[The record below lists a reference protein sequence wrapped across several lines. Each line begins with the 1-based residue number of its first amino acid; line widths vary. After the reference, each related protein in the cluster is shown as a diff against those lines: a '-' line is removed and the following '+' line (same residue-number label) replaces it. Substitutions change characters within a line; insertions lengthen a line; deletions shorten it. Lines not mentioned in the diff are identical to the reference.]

1 MKNRPLAERIALVS
15 LAVLV
20 AAWII
25 GALVNTPV
33 FFQPVLF
40 GLGTGTIIAALAL
53 GLVVAYRASGVINF
67 GHGAIATY
75 VTYVYVSLTD
85 TGDYPIPPIPKTP
98 STFRPRCRS
107 RGNRCPSSPQSL
119 LRC

>member
-53 GLVVAYRASGVINF
+53 GLRHI
-67 GHGAIATY
+67 
-75 VTYVYVSLTD
+75 
-85 TGDYPIPPIPKTP
+85 
-98 STFRPRCRS
+98 RPLDEGEGNDRS
-107 RGNRCPSSPQSL
+107 AA
-119 LRC
+119 